1 MCIEIFDQNL
11 KEKVKGNNVLYC
23 NGYFKKSNYFWTK
36 SQLLSNDHSLLNRV
50 YFVKHFLPNLLLI
63 FTDSL

>member
-23 NGYFKKSNYFWTK
+23 NGYFKKSNYFWAK
-36 SQLLSNDHSLLNRV
+36 GKLLPNDHAIFDSV
-50 YFVKHFLPNLLLI
+50 HFVKYFLPNLLLI